1 MKIKTRLKL
10 NTWFS
15 LGLVILMLLSLGA
28 LYWEADQTDQNVLL
42 VDEIEK
48 AAFERIILRDDWLL
62 NREDRAR
69 TQWYAKT
76 ETLRQLLASAA
87 RRFTS
92 NEAKELLQ
100 DAQNDFEATASLFT
114 TVLEKHKQDGIT
126 AQKKLDFTDAQA
138 RRISQVFLKAYSLN
152 DNISRL
158 HEHYRKAA
166 TAVRNRGTIL
176 IIIFIIGGIMVM
188 VINSIALNKMVT
200 MRVAGLHDGLAEIS
214 SGNLEHQIVV
224 QGDDELA
231 DLARASNEMV
241 DKLKQ
246 SYTSVENLQRE
257 ISERKQAEESVQK
270 LSLHQQALITAVPD
284 IIMEV
289 DENKIYTWA
298 NASGIDFFGE
308 DVIGKSADFYFIRE
322 QKTYDIVAPIF
333 NGNEDVIYVESW
345 QKRRNGQERL
355 LAWWCRVLK
364 DTQGNV
370 TGALSSA
377 HDVTDRKLAEDN
389 LRESEDK
396 FKYMFDNATVGKS
409 ITLPDGKISVN
420 KALSDMLG
428 YSQDELN
435 QLKWQDI
442 THPEDVELTQREIHQ
457 MLSGE
462 KISARFIK
470 RYIHRN
476 GSVVWTDLSSA
487 LRRDKDGKPLYL
499 MSIIVDITEQRL
511 AESQREAAL
520 EEIRKLNEELDLR
533 VALRTAELTAKTAE
547 LERLNRVFVDR
558 ELRMIELKARIA
570 ELEGKMIAAINR
582 EAMTTIKKSP

>member
-28 LYWEADQTDQNVLL
+28 LYWEAGQTDQNVLL
-42 VDEIEK
+42 ADEIEK
-48 AAFERIILRDDWLL
+48 AAFEHIILRDDWLL

-76 ETLRQLLASAA
+76 ETLRQLLASVAQ
-87 RRFTS
+87 RFTG

-100 DAQNDFEATASLFT
+100 DAQNDFEATASLFA
-114 TVLEKHKQDGIT
+114 TVLEKHKQEGIT

-138 RRISQVFLKAYSLN
+138 RRISQVLLKDYSLN

-158 HEHYRKAA
+158 HEHYQKAA

-176 IIIFIIGGIMVM
+176 IVIFIIGGIMVM

-200 MRVAGLHDGLAEIS
+200 TRVAGLHDGLAEIS

-246 SYTSVENLQRE
+246 SYTSVQNLQRE
-257 ISERKQAEESVQK
+257 ISERKQAEDTVQK

-298 NASGIDFFGE
+298 NASGIEFFGE
-308 DVIGKSADFYFIRE
+308 DVIGKAADFYFVRE
-322 QKTYDIVAPIF
+322 QNTYNAVAPIF

-345 QKRRNGQERL
+345 QKRKDRQERL

-457 MLSGE
+457 MISGE

-476 GSVVWTDLSSA
+476 GSVVWTDLSSS

-520 EEIRKLNEELDLR
+520 EEIRKLNEELDAR

-558 ELRMIELKARIA
+558 ELRMIELKARIT
-570 ELEGKMIAAINR
+570 ELEKQK
-582 EAMTTIKKSP
+582 T